1 MTPQSRATVA
11 GRAYLDLQNRARRER
26 RGTQEYLTAYVVER
40 WLARL
45 SASPYASQF
54 VLKGG
59 VLLAA
64 LGQRRPTVDADAL
77 AIGLAND
84 AEAVAARVAE
94 IAAVEDAE
102 DGVEFLTTTVSAQLI
117 RDHALYHG
125 VRVTMDARLAAA
137 TVKLRLDINF
147 GDPVTPAPQQVL
159 LPGLR
164 PGTTPIQ
171 VLGYPVETILAE
183 KLTTTIDLGEA
194 NTRVRDLADI
204 YTVTGA
210 HAITWA
216 PMHDALTATAA
227 FRSVE
232 LVPVSAAVGDLANL
246 RRRDYQAYRA
256 ALGHFGE
263 HLPDDLTDVITAAA
277 AFADPVIAGAVA
289 SNQMWDP
296 DTRRRRRTDD
306 RVARSAAAYDVAV
319 FANADRHA

>member
-1 MTPQSRATVA
+1 MTLQSRATAA

-45 SASPYASQF
+45 SRSPYAAQF

-94 IAAVEDAE
+94 IAAIEDAE
-102 DGVEFLTTTVSAQLI
+102 DGVEFLTATVSAQLI
-117 RDHALYHG
+117 RDHALYQG
-125 VRVTMDARLAAA
+125 VRVTMDARLATAI
-137 TVKLRLDINF
+137 VKLRLDVNF
-147 GDPVTPAPQQVL
+147 GDPVTPAPQQVS

-164 PGTTPIQ
+164 PDSRPVE
-171 VLGYPVETILAE
+171 VLGYPVETVLAE

-204 YTVTGA
+204 YTVTGS
-210 HAITWA
+210 HAIARA
-216 PMHDALTATAA
+216 PMHDALKATAA

-232 LVPVSAAVGDLANL
+232 LVPLAAAVGDLANL
-246 RRRDYQAYRA
+246 RGRDYQAYRA
-256 ALGHFGE
+256 ALGQFGE
-263 HLPDDLTDVITAAA
+263 HLPADLTDVITAAA
-277 AFADPVIAGAVA
+277 AFADPVIASVNATSA
-289 SNQMWDP
+289 HWDP
-296 DTRRRRRTDD
+296 GSRRWTTHR
-306 RVARSAAAYDVAV
+306 
-319 FANADRHA
+319 